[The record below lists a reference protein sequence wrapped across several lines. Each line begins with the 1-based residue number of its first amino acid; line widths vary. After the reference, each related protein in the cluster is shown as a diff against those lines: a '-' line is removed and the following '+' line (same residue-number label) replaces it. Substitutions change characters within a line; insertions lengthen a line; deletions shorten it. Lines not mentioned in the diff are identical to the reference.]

1 MKETFSGYYSVCCNW
16 EQNGGM
22 VLAYIVEPCLPTAEQ
37 WMALRASMGWA
48 TFPPEVA
55 EKSLNAT
62 WYCVCAFDGD
72 KLIGMGRVL
81 GDGVISF
88 YIGNV
93 MVLPSYQNEG
103 VGKRIIER
111 ILAHVERNAAP
122 GAIASL
128 FSIKG
133 KEGFYGQLG
142 FEPRPDDTRGPG
154 MSRYF

>member
-1 MKETFSGYYSVCCNW
+1 MSGAEPQKVRRGY
-16 EQNGGM
+16 
-22 VLAYIVEPCLPTAEQ
+22 LAFTIEKRLPTAEQ

-133 KEGFYGQLG
+133 KEEFYTPFGFKV
-142 FEPRPDDTRGPG
+142 RPDENRGPG
-154 MSRYF
+154 MSKYF